1 MQNQLVLH
9 FFSWFFNQICFVESI
24 FGLFVRFEDFWFLV
38 AAQKMRDVAYVLTLA
53 IPQNFDGQ
61 TIAEYASA
69 FNVWYLLG
77 ILIPISGTI
86 GMGLGALEV
95 PKITPKY
102 KPHRF

>member
-1 MQNQLVLH
+1 
-9 FFSWFFNQICFVESI
+9 
-24 FGLFVRFEDFWFLV
+24 
-38 AAQKMRDVAYVLTLA
+38 MRDVAYVLTLA